1 MVYYYI
7 ILYIYNYSIHGVYVG
22 LSINKHKVWGPHI
35 VHPFPSAFHHGPPA
49 HLSRLALLRQA
60 GRSIGGSQVAARTLG
75 HTARARMQI
84 YHLGERGSQVEMV
97 NSCEFSNKRGKMQ
110 PTETCRFGLNYN
122 GD

>member
-1 MVYYYI
+1 MGFMWVYQSTNIRFGGPTSYI
-7 ILYIYNYSIHGVYVG
+7 
-22 LSINKHKVWGPHI
+22 LSPARFTVAHRPTM
-35 VHPFPSAFHHGPPA
+35 A

-60 GRSIGGSQVAARTLG
+60 GRSIGGSQVAGRTLG
-75 HTARARMQI
+75 HAARARMQI